1 VEKLSDFVSR
11 DYAVVHDIGDIV
23 NKVREDV
30 AQYKSIAPYRERIFE
45 YLSLR

>member
-1 VEKLSDFVSR
+1 
-11 DYAVVHDIGDIV
+11 VHDIGDII
-23 NKVREDV
+23 NKIPEDV

>member
-1 VEKLSDFVSR
+1 VSR

-30 AQYKSIAPYRERIFE
+30 AQYKSIAPYRDALFTYFSSR
-45 YLSLR
+45 